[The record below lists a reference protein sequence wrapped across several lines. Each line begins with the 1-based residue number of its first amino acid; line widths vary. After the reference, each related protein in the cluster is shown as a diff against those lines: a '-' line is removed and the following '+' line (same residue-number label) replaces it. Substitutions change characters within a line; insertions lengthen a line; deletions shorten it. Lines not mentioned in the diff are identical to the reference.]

1 MANVDNLGNRVIDY
15 RKQGPGTPEKC
26 DSPRRPGEMPD
37 PILPATMASMGRTN
51 NHGKHADS

>member
-37 PILPATMASMGRTN
+37 PISTR
-51 NHGKHADS
+51 HDGKHGENQ